1 MKARLEVLRCPR
13 HGLVAVAINDRRVSP
28 SKCCGQW
35 ETLLDWTVNAAEIRE
50 ALPKLKTTKFKLR
63 KKS

>member
-1 MKARLEVLRCPR
+1 MKVQLEVLRCPR

-35 ETLLDWTVNAAEIRE
+35 EHLLGWAVDAADIRA
-50 ALPKLKTTKFKLR
+50 ALPR
-63 KKS
+63 KSRNRKA